1 MHKKGAIFAVA
12 ITIAALLLC
21 CGMRLYKDRDERKLR
36 QFLEQQAYA
45 AFELES
51 VRFDKEERHIR
62 IEYYVLEHDNA
73 LSEALILRRSL
84 EDYFY
89 QNTATYAEVQ
99 IEILIQKRNFI
110 TIQFAN
116 YDIAND
122 IHLNPPR
129 MCENCYDF
137 HYMWIYDNYNDA
149 LSVLQGESDLES
161 LYLAE
166 FTEYSVD
173 SLSDMENLRYLI
185 IADENAPAHLF
196 EAEAYSELPEDC
208 EVVVNNHHDI
218 R

>member
-1 MHKKGAIFAVA
+1 MHKKGVIFVIA

-21 CGMRLYKDRDERKLR
+21 CGIRLYRDRDERKLR

-51 VRFDKEERHIR
+51 VWFDKEERHVR
-62 IEYYVLEHDNA
+62 IEYYVPEHDNA
-73 LSEALILRRSL
+73 LSEALILRRTL

-99 IEILIQKRNFI
+99 IEILIQKRNFL
-110 TIQFAN
+110 TIRFAN
-116 YDIAND
+116 YDVAND

-137 HYMWIYDNYNDA
+137 HYVWIYDNYNDA

-166 FTEYSVD
+166 FTEYSID
-173 SLSDMENLRYLI
+173 SLSDMENLRYLS

-196 EAEAYSELPEDC
+196 EAETYSELPEDC